1 MKILIFKSFSVSISF
16 LIPNDVYFFFSFPL
30 NFQKQFLLSGNIF
43 LFLEVHFQKFL
54 PQRVPV
60 DRKFSQFIL
69 IGMVFKNNFA
79 IAISSLRVMA
89 GITFILSML
98 WLGSF
103 SMMYGSS
110 GNNGNIDQ
118 APVRSTGSILG
129 ISTEEI

>member
-1 MKILIFKSFSVSISF
+1 
-16 LIPNDVYFFFSFPL
+16 
-30 NFQKQFLLSGNIF
+30 
-43 LFLEVHFQKFL
+43 
-54 PQRVPV
+54 
-60 DRKFSQFIL
+60 
-69 IGMVFKNNFA
+69 MVFKNNFA